1 MALLSAGSGDAEVA
15 GVEEIIRPLAIDNAD
30 PATDCDAG
38 VQSKTA
44 GDVFLLRTP
53 RGPCGPGGSGGSTV
67 EGQTRRSRAGDVVDK
82 AWEFVWS
89 GGFFWGLVVLSATS
103 FALTVT
109 VLSAT
114 IVCSGRTSLVIAKM
128 KLLVSAVYLGLFV

>member
-1 MALLSAGSGDAEVA
+1 M
-15 GVEEIIRPLAIDNAD
+15 
-30 PATDCDAG
+30 
-38 VQSKTA
+38 
-44 GDVFLLRTP
+44 
-53 RGPCGPGGSGGSTV
+53 